1 LLALVVRSAC
11 LRARSIA
18 LLGVLKLTLTKLLMR
33 RHITNAVW
41 STTGFIVPTAAL
53 VLTTPVFIRELGIEG
68 FGVYALITTL
78 LGMSG
83 LASFGLTDATTKF
96 VAEQSRRSK
105 RRLVPL
111 VQTSCALYLSFSVIS
126 GFLVYLLAPTLID
139 KLFNINTA
147 WNSQAIAA
155 LEIGSLAFALRLI
168 ESFVSSISLGFS
180 RYDWINKV
188 DVTGGLLIIGSQTV
202 LLLAGY
208 GLVTLM
214 ACIAVV
220 ASVASLV
227 KLLLAMR
234 LVGGLHAFL
243 PRLHRRQAQR
253 LLSFSTFSWLQS
265 INQILSAQADRLLI
279 AGLLN
284 TQALSY
290 YVVCTRVASLVQILP
305 ARAASFIFPLA
316 SEQHA
321 AGQLPKLRTTYFIA
335 QNITIIV
342 SLALAVPLFV
352 YAPAVLTLW
361 LGETVAA
368 NSSTL
373 LRILVVTYALLA
385 GSILPFYYLNGAGMP
400 GLNAAFGWAGSALN
414 IIALFLLLPG
424 LQVIGAAAAKVVSH
438 SLSLLCYPIL
448 HRRVFQDRRWY
459 VGVLVVLPTLLI
471 FALILP
477 LLPITYQPTTI
488 GLLLLVACASAVLT
502 LMLAAPLVFMINP
515 VLDKKLSTLARQLFL
530 YLLPEQRST

>member
-1 LLALVVRSAC
+1 
-11 LRARSIA
+11 
-18 LLGVLKLTLTKLLMR
+18 MR
-33 RHITNAVW
+33 RHLRNAAW

-53 VLTTPVFIRELGIEG
+53 VLTTPVFTHELGMEG

-96 VAEQSRRSK
+96 VAEQSRQST

-111 VQTSCALYLSFSVIS
+111 VQTSCALYLAFSVLS

-139 KLFNINTA
+139 GLFNVTTA

-155 LEIGSLAFALRLI
+155 LEIGSFAFALRLI
-168 ESFVSSISLGFS
+168 ESFVGSIALGFS
-180 RYDWINKV
+180 RYDWISKV
-188 DVTGGLLIIGSQTV
+188 DVTGGLLLIGSQTI

-208 GLVTLM
+208 GLVTLT
-214 ACIAVV
+214 ACIVVV
-220 ASVASLV
+220 AAMATAV

-234 LVGGLHAFL
+234 LVGGLNAFL
-243 PRLHRRQAQR
+243 PRLHRRQIQR
-253 LLSFSTFSWLQS
+253 LLSFSSFSWLQS
-265 INQILSAQADRLLI
+265 INQILSGQADRLLI

-305 ARAASFIFPLA
+305 ARATSFIFPLA

-321 AGQLPKLRTTYFIA
+321 TGQLLQLRTTYFIA
-335 QNITIIV
+335 QNVTIV
-342 SLALAVPLFV
+342 SSLVLAVPLFL
-352 YAPAVLTLW
+352 YAPAVLTFW
-361 LGETVAA
+361 LGESVAA
-368 NSSTL
+368 NASTL

-414 IIALFLLLPG
+414 IVVLLLLLPS
-424 LQVIGAAAAKVVSH
+424 LQVIGAAVAKLVSH

-448 HRRVFQDRRWY
+448 HRRVFQDHRWY

-471 FALILP
+471 FALLMPFLP
-477 LLPITYQPTTI
+477 TIYQPSTI
-488 GLLLLVACASAVLT
+488 GLLLLMACASAALTLVLT
-502 LMLAAPLVFMINP
+502 APLVFIINP
-515 VLDKKLSTLARQLFL
+515 VLDTRLSAMTRRLFSAV
-530 YLLPEQRST
+530 LPKRRNS